1 MANITQ
7 DNTTFN
13 VSSEAVFAKNGKY
26 SHGSNT
32 YIDDNKI
39 TRFDVDYFAENP
51 DEISKS
57 FNAIE
62 IDWNNAQLGNK
73 VDSATLTPGEEIII
87 QTTGQLLS
95 YMSTIAQKLTN
106 LENILI
112 NL

>member
-1 MANITQ
+1 MATLNQNEI
-7 DNTTFN
+7 TFN
-13 VSSEAVFAKNGKY
+13 NINFTDYTYVGSVVSKDSAGKIAAGKGSYVTNAV
-26 SHGSNT
+26 T
-32 YIDDNKI
+32 
-39 TRFDVDYFAENP
+39 
-51 DEISKS
+51 
-57 FNAIE
+57 
-62 IDWNNAQLGNK
+62 IDWNGAQLGNK